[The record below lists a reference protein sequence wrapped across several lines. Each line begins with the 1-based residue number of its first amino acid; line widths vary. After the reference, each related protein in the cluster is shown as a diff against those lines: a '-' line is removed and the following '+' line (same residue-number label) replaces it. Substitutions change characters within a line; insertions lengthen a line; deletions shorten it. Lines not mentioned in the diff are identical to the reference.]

1 MTAQPSSFASETLTG
16 IPYLVIATAGMEVV
30 VVMAVVVL
38 GVSAVV
44 LGVSAVV
51 LGVSAVVLGASTV
64 ALVVVSVD
72 VVVSA
77 TLVGAAEAPNP
88 VVGGI

>member
-38 GVSAVV
+38 GASAVV
-44 LGVSAVV
+44 LA
-51 LGVSAVVLGASTV
+51 
-64 ALVVVSVD
+64 VVSVD
-72 VVVSA
+72 VVVGA

-88 VVGGI
+88 VVGGV

>member
-30 VVMAVVVL
+30 VVVL
-38 GVSAVV
+38 GA
-44 LGVSAVV
+44 
-51 LGVSAVVLGASTV
+51 SAVVLGASAVVLGASAV

>member
-30 VVMAVVVL
+30 VVMAVVVP
-38 GVSAVV
+38 
-44 LGVSAVV
+44 
-51 LGVSAVVLGASTV
+51 GASAV

>member
-38 GVSAVV
+38 GA
-44 LGVSAVV
+44 
-51 LGVSAVVLGASTV
+51 SAVVLGASAVVLGASAV

-77 TLVGAAEAPNP
+77 TLVGAEEAPNP
-88 VVGGI
+88 VVGGV

>member
-38 GVSAVV
+38 GASAVV
-44 LGVSAVV
+44 LA
-51 LGVSAVVLGASTV
+51 
-64 ALVVVSVD
+64 VVSVD
-72 VVVSA
+72 VVVGA

>member
-38 GVSAVV
+38 GA
-44 LGVSAVV
+44 
-51 LGVSAVVLGASTV
+51 SAVVLGASAV

-88 VVGGI
+88 VVGGV

>member
-38 GVSAVV
+38 GASAVV
-44 LGVSAVV
+44 LA
-51 LGVSAVVLGASTV
+51 
-64 ALVVVSVD
+64 VVSVD

-88 VVGGI
+88 VVGGV

>member
-38 GVSAVV
+38 GASAVLLGASAVV
-44 LGVSAVV
+44 LA
-51 LGVSAVVLGASTV
+51 
-64 ALVVVSVD
+64 VVSVD
-72 VVVSA
+72 VVVGA
-77 TLVGAAEAPNP
+77 ALVGAAEAPNP

>member
-38 GVSAVV
+38 G
-44 LGVSAVV
+44 
-51 LGVSAVVLGASTV
+51 ASTV

>member
-30 VVMAVVVL
+30 VVVL
-38 GVSAVV
+38 GASAVV
-44 LGVSAVV
+44 LGV
-51 LGVSAVVLGASTV
+51 STV